1 MKKTKIDWCDV
12 TLNPV
17 VGCKNNC
24 PYCYAKKLNDRFHFV
39 ENWNEP
45 QFFPER
51 LKELNSKKPKS
62 IFMNSMSDIM
72 YWKEEWSDEVIKAII
87 KNPQHN
93 YIFLTKGI
101 VPNPYDPILAARKI
115 IGLGVKC
122 KNVFV
127 GKTMTNENN
136 ILNIFESFAFLSIE
150 PILGQIN
157 LAALE
162 FTSFIKQVIIGAET
176 GNRKDKV
183 IPKKEWVDNIVKQC
197 DKAGIR
203 VFMKS
208 SLKNIMGKDFR
219 QDPLIWDV
227 DKH

>member
-62 IFMNSMSDIM
+62 IFMNSMSDIGF
-72 YWKEEWSDEVIKAII
+72 WKEEWLSATFEAMQ
-87 KNPQHN
+87 KNPQHK
-93 YIFLTKGI
+93 YIFLSKCQNGFLGKLKF
-101 VPNPYDPILAARKI
+101 YM
-115 IGLGVKC
+115 GLEDIAFFGLSITTAQDWQKLQGSHFD
-122 KNVFV
+122 FV
-127 GKTMTNENN
+127 
-136 ILNIFESFAFLSIE
+136 SIE
-150 PILGQIN
+150 PLLEDLGLHRYSYHPLSLEQI
-157 LAALE
+157 
-162 FTSFIKQVIIGAET
+162 IIGAET
-176 GNRKDKV
+176 GNRKNKIV
-183 IPKKEWVDNIVKQC
+183 PKKEWVNKIVEFA
-197 DKAGIR
+197 DEHNIR

-208 SLKNIMGKDFR
+208 SLKDIMGKDFR
-219 QDPLIWDV
+219 QDPLLWN
-227 DKH
+227 K